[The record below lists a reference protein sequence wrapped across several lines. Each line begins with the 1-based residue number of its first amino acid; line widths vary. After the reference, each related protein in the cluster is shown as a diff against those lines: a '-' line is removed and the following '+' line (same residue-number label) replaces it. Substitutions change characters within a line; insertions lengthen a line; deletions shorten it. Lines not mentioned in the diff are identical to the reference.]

1 MPTVTDENGITREIS
16 REEFREIMAQED
28 AKITS
33 VKQVIRD
40 GETGQV
46 VQEKEILRKDGT
58 LDLFAGMFDD
68 DRDMEEL
75 MEDAEDGDEDAMRE
89 LANRYL
95 NGSEEVDPDPQK
107 AVFWYTK
114 LAETD
119 DANAQFDLA
128 LHHAKGH
135 GTPRDF
141 KKAIYWMERAA
152 ENGDEDAP
160 RLIETYK
167 DAAAKMEKAASGDAQ
182 AQADMVEILTLMAGS
197 LEQAGREKDYAE
209 AFDMAQKSAA
219 QNNGDGI
226 WALALAYEHGRGVE
240 EDVDKAL
247 ELYRKGTE
255 LGHAKCMH
263 NLGCYYMRG
272 DYLQEDK
279 PRAIELCRKAAEKG
293 YDMAE
298 FFMAKVYETGDGVE
312 EDLDEALRWGEKA
325 AEHGSAEIQYQVAK
339 LYTYVGEDGDMINP
353 DRARYW
359 LEKAAERGHQM
370 AYDMLNFAPMWM
382 KDGFELDE
390 DAADMDEDE
399 PAWMK
404 PMFRLTEIAFA
415 NGMPASPP
423 GAAPDFDEVLGF
435 AQYLA
440 ENGDDEA
447 REALAAF
454 LAAMEEE
461 DEEEG
466 DEDDSLDAEAEEYL
480 DTMLERFAA
489 DQLDWERFP
498 DNVYQTLMSIMSR
511 NVKSMEDIE
520 KNKPAAQEYLASAK
534 EQIQA
539 RAAQFETNIREFD
552 EKLEYFRDQNLNEFR
567 MGLLTAHF
575 AQWVDY
581 AQVLEFKIN
590 EQKLEFRLPE
600 IYITKK
606 KQWLGEEPEAAPAEE
621 PAKAP
626 AEPEQPK
633 SVADP
638 AQEIRSQR
646 EAELEKIR
654 KQLTSE
660 FWEESGAI
668 AFRTDKEKDE
678 LNRQITDLQFKIASQ
693 ITYQNSLGFFKF
705 AEKKA
710 AKAKLEALE
719 NTLAERNEKL
729 AQMEPRQEQQREQL
743 KQRIRQKWERER
755 QAVRTKFPTSRGIS
769 LFDIVLL
776 GMDPGSKYTI
786 QELAELP
793 DVPEEITPNLLNN
806 KIVSPL
812 VSQGKLRR
820 VTENGRTY
828 FQLT

>member
-1 MPTVTDENGITREIS
+1 MPTVTDENGVTREIS
-16 REEFREIMAQED
+16 QEEFREVMAQED
-28 AKITS
+28 AKIIS
-33 VKQVIRD
+33 VKQVVRNR
-40 GETGQV
+40 ETGQV
-46 VQEKEILRKDGT
+46 VQEKEVLRKDGT
-58 LDLFAGMFDD
+58 LDLLSGLLAD

-75 MEDAEDGDEDAMRE
+75 LEDAEDGDEDAMRE

-95 NGSEEVDPDPQK
+95 TGSTEVEPDPEK
-107 AVFWYTK
+107 AVFWYTR

-141 KKAIYWMERAA
+141 KKAVYWMERAA

-160 RLIETYK
+160 RLIKTYK
-167 DAAAKMEKAASGDAQ
+167 DAAAKLEKAASGDAQ
-182 AQADMVEILTLMAGS
+182 AQADMVEILTMMAGS
-197 LEQAGREKDYAE
+197 LEQAGPEKDYAE
-209 AFDMAQKSAA
+209 AFDLAQKSAA

-247 ELYRKGTE
+247 ELYRRGTE

-272 DYLQEDK
+272 DYLPEDK
-279 PRAIELCRKAAEKG
+279 PRAIELCRKAAEQG

-325 AEHGSAEIQYQVAK
+325 AAHGSPEIRYQVAK
-339 LYTYVGEDGDMINP
+339 LYTYVGEDGGMIDP

-359 LEKAAERGHQM
+359 LQKAAEQGHQM

-382 KDGFELDE
+382 EDGFEPEGDE
-390 DAADMDEDE
+390 ADMDE

-404 PMFRLTEIAFA
+404 PMLRLTQIAFG
-415 NGMPASPP
+415 NGMPAPPP
-423 GAAPDFDEVLGF
+423 GAAPDFDEILGF
-435 AQYLA
+435 AQFLA
-440 ENGDDEA
+440 QNGDDEA
-447 REALAAF
+447 KEALEDF
-454 LAAMEEE
+454 LAAMGEE
-461 DEEEG
+461 DEEE
-466 DEDDSLDAEAEEYL
+466 DEQDDSLDAEAEDYM

-489 DQLDWERFP
+489 DQLDWEQFP
-498 DNVYQTLMSIMSR
+498 DNVYQTMMSIMRR
-511 NVKSMEDIE
+511 NVKSVEDIE
-520 KNKPAAQEYLASAK
+520 KNKPAAQQYLAGVK
-534 EQIQA
+534 EQIKA
-539 RAAQFETNIREFD
+539 KAEQFQTNIREFD

-606 KQWLGEEPEAAPAEE
+606 NQWLGQEPEAA

-646 EAELEKIR
+646 EAELEKI
-654 KQLTSE
+654 KQKLTRE

-668 AFRTDKEKDE
+668 ASRTDKEKDE
-678 LNRQITDLQFKIASQ
+678 LNRQITDLKFKIASQ
-693 ITYQNSLGFFKF
+693 FTYQNSLGFFKF

-743 KQRIRQKWERER
+743 KQRIRQKWEQER
-755 QAVRTKFPTSRGIS
+755 QAVRTKFPTPRGIS

-793 DVPEEITPNLLNN
+793 DVPEEITPNCLNN

-820 VTENGRTY
+820 IMENGRTY
-828 FQLT
+828 FVLP